1 MARSLSALK
10 AQLQRRVRD
19 KTDGTIESADQ
30 TDLFNRAI
38 DKLKSF
44 HEFPGTK
51 QRADID
57 VFDSV
62 NEYATPTG
70 YKSIID
76 FRSENNNVDW
86 GVRTSREFW
95 HDIPVEGN
103 IVADDN
109 YNETKILL
117 INRRTDKGNIQV
129 NNCDS
134 LTANGTWAVDAT
146 TDATNLTADAAEKKD
161 SSASLNFDIDVSA
174 SVTDTAAIQNSDM
187 TAINLSGHE
196 DKSTIFAWA
205 FLPDVTNITS
215 LDLRWG
221 SSTSDYWSTT
231 VTTAFNGTDFK
242 AGWNR
247 VGFAW
252 DGATETGTPDS
263 SAIDFNRYNITF
275 AAAQGDDTDFRLDD
289 IRSIMPERVTL
300 NYYSTNFVKDADGS
314 YETEFNDDDD
324 TTILENFQDEI
335 LLYAA
340 LEEAFEIL
348 REFDDAARA
357 NNKFVQLLSQTMN
370 DKPSEKTKPTDSYYY
385 MASPNR
391 RTSNDV

>member
-1 MARSLSALK
+1 MARTLSALK
-10 AQLQRRVRD
+10 DQLQRRVRD
-19 KTDGTIESADQ
+19 KTNGTIESADQ
-30 TDLFNRAI
+30 TDLFNRGI

-57 VFDSV
+57 IFAGVY
-62 NEYATPTG
+62 EYAIPTG

-95 HDIPVEGN
+95 HDVPFDGN
-103 IVADDN
+103 IIADDN

-117 INRRTDKGNIQV
+117 ISRKTNKGDSQI

-134 LTANGTWAVDAT
+134 LTTNGAWVVDALT
-146 TDATNLTADAAEKKD
+146 NADNLTLD
-161 SSASLNFDIDVSA
+161 STEYKEGSASLNFDIDVSLTA
-174 SVTDTAAIQNSDM
+174 TDTAAIENSTM
-187 TAINLSGHE
+187 TSVDLSGHE
-196 DKSTIFAWA
+196 DKSTMFAWV
-205 FLPDVTNITS
+205 FLPDVTYITS

-221 SSTSDYWSTT
+221 SSSSAYWSVN
-231 VTTAFNGTDFK
+231 VTTSFSGVDFK
-242 AGWNR
+242 AGWNK

-263 SAIDFNRYNITF
+263 SAITYLYYNINF
-275 AAAQGDDTDFRLDD
+275 SSSQVDDTDFRLDD
-289 IRSIMPERVTL
+289 IRSTMPERVTL
-300 NYYSTNFVKDADGS
+300 NYYSTNFVKKTDGS
-314 YETEFNDDDD
+314 YDAEFDTDDD

-357 NNKFVQLLSQTMN
+357 NNKFVQLLAQTMN

-385 MASPNR
+385 MSSPNR
-391 RTSNDV
+391 RSSNDI